1 MSERIIAQPVTANL
15 NSIIMSA
22 PASGSPILHTPRL
35 VLRPVQEGDVE
46 DIYAIYSDETA
57 LEHFA
62 REPLEDLADA
72 QKMLDDNLAFDEDKA
87 AKFWAICLAESD
99 RMIGT
104 FTLFHISESNR
115 RGEVGYILNR
125 EFWGNG
131 YASEALKCM
140 IDYCFDTLEFGRLEA
155 DVDPANTGSLRLLE
169 RNGFEREGYFR
180 KRWYVR
186 DTWFDSVMFGLINPG
201 IEEKD

>member
-1 MSERIIAQPVTANL
+1 MTVKA
-15 NSIIMSA
+15 SA
-22 PASGSPILHTPRL
+22 TPTLHTPRL
-35 VLRPVQEGDVE
+35 VLRPVREDDVG
-46 DIYAIYSDETA
+46 DIYTIYSDKVA

-62 REPLEDLADA
+62 REPLPDMAAAREMFE
-72 QKMLDDNLAFDEDKA
+72 KNLSFDEDKA
-87 AKFWAICLAESD
+87 AQFWAICLADSD

-115 RGEVGYILNR
+115 RAEVGYILNR

-131 YASEALKCM
+131 YASEALKCI
-140 IDYCFDTLEFGRLEA
+140 IDHCFNTLEFGRLEA

-180 KRWYVR
+180 KRWFVR
-186 DTWFDSVMFGLINPG
+186 GEWFDSVMFGLINPK
-201 IEEKD
+201 IE